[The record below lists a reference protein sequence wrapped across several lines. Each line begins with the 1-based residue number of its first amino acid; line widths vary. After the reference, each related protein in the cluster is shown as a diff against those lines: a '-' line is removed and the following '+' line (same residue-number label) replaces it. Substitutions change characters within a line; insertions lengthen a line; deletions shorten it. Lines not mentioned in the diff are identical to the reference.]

1 MVRQGVTS
9 MILGE
14 GGSAAP
20 VGGKQDA
27 TGERGLEGPA
37 RVLRAPATKQGISTN
52 IGTYV
57 GSSQIWTY
65 VHGEQGR
72 SANGGRT

>member
-1 MVRQGVTS
+1 

-20 VGGKQDA
+20 VGGKQWADRSA
-27 TGERGLEGPA
+27 PWKDFDGYFA
-37 RVLRAPATKQGISTN
+37 RLLKQGISTN

-57 GSSQIWTY
+57 GSSQIWT
-65 VHGEQGR
+65 
-72 SANGGRT
+72 